1 MVVAKA
7 LRDKMKP
14 GIVAKL
20 CSLCGELYGALARS
34 MERESVKG
42 ILDAAWLNTAKG
54 KQALY
59 QGLAQFH
66 QVRKLSSV
74 QKMVVLLQHYRRYDS
89 GPGSGSRVGLINF
102 LAIPDPASDSEKQN
116 DNSYSVVMI
125 TALNPDPESDFDS
138 DSEKSEIVTPPFI
151 TYCMIEPHLSEHKYV
166 SLFVLQAK
174 VCNDSK
180 VVGEEIARL
189 ECAKTLL
196 ATVTS
201 ISSSNSNLCDVKE
214 WSRQTEK
221 CLETANR
228 DNDMIYHE
236 QVAVVD
242 FVHVII

>member
-66 QVRKLSSV
+66 QVRKLSSM

-151 TYCMIEPHLSEHKYV
+151 TYCMIEPHLSEVCKLV
-166 SLFVLQAK
+166 RFAGQGVQRLQGRGRG
-174 VCNDSK
+174 DSA
-180 VVGEEIARL
+180 AR
-189 ECAKTLL
+189 
-196 ATVTS
+196 V
-201 ISSSNSNLCDVKE
+201 
-214 WSRQTEK
+214 R
-221 CLETANR
+221 
-228 DNDMIYHE
+228 
-236 QVAVVD
+236 
-242 FVHVII
+242 